1 MIFTFLLS
9 LIPIAVSSVLAS
21 LVSGGRIFEII
32 DFPDFLTVT
41 VIFVACI
48 LISGYSKSFCT
59 LFSSKEKYEKLT
71 LTELQQTDYSF
82 ELGGKIL
89 LYTNLLFP
97 ILFAIYIWAN
107 FADYDR
113 CSLGPDI
120 AVFILMFVYALIYGM
135 IICTAKAKVKKSI
148 ILYMAETDE
157 KSGSSLEKIGKKEL
171 IKMIVGIVLL
181 LLITYL
187 TFAINVTGYYWR
199 EWSMIGSI
207 LDLPSILCI
216 LIYVL
221 PLLAISGNFR
231 ILLKSIKAAFV
242 NKNLNIAQKELY
254 LNAVKTTNRLTWM
267 AAFVIQMIGMIAMC
281 NNLEYE
287 WMLWP
292 NLAVD
297 IIPFLYATIISLLLL
312 IVETRINKLS
322 D

>member
-9 LIPIAVSSVLAS
+9 LIPIAISSVLAS

-82 ELGGKIL
+82 ELSGKIL

-157 KSGSSLEKIGKKEL
+157 KSCSGSEKIGKKDI
-171 IKMIVGIVLL
+171 IKLIVGIVLL
-181 LLITYL
+181 ILIIYL
-187 TFAINVTGYYWR
+187 TFSINVGYYWR
-199 EWSMIGSI
+199 KWSMIGSI
-207 LDLPSILCI
+207 LDLPSILGI

-267 AAFVIQMIGMIAMC
+267 AAFVIQMIGMIGMC
-281 NNLEYE
+281 NNLEDAS
-287 WMLWP
+287 MLWQ
-292 NLAVD
+292 NVAVN

>member
-9 LIPIAVSSVLAS
+9 LIPIAISSVLAS
-21 LVSGGRIFEII
+21 RVSGGRIFEII

-82 ELGGKIL
+82 ELSGKIL

-107 FADYDR
+107 ISNCDKS
-113 CSLGPDI
+113 SLGPDI
-120 AVFILMFVYALIYGM
+120 AVLLLMFVYALIYGM

-157 KSGSSLEKIGKKEL
+157 KSCSDSEKIVKKDI
-171 IKMIVGIVLL
+171 IKLIVGIVLL
-181 LLITYL
+181 ILIIYL
-187 TFAINVTGYYWR
+187 NFFIVGYYWR
-199 EWSMIGSI
+199 KWSMIGSI
-207 LDLPSILCI
+207 LDFPSILGI

-221 PLLAISGNFR
+221 PLLAISGNLR
-231 ILLKSIKAAFV
+231 IFLKSIKAAFV
-242 NKNLNIAQKELY
+242 NKKINITQKELY

-267 AAFVIQMIGMIAMC
+267 GAFVMQIIGMIAMC

-292 NLAVD
+292 NLAVN

>member
-120 AVFILMFVYALIYGM
+120 AVLLLMFVYALIYGM

-157 KSGSSLEKIGKKEL
+157 KSCSDSEKIIKKDI
-171 IKMIVGIVLL
+171 IKLIVGIVLL
-181 LLITYL
+181 ILIIYL
-187 TFAINVTGYYWR
+187 NFFIVGYYWR
-199 EWSMIGSI
+199 KIGSI
-207 LDLPSILCI
+207 LDFPSILGI

-221 PLLAISGNFR
+221 PLLAISGNLR
-231 ILLKSIKAAFV
+231 IFLKSIKAAFV
-242 NKNLNIAQKELY
+242 NKKINITQKELY

-267 AAFVIQMIGMIAMC
+267 GAFVMQIIGMIAMC

-292 NLAVD
+292 NLAVN